1 MEEEEELVDYE
12 LEEGGFQQIWSSPK
26 DFIHSHFKVN
36 LEGHHTA
43 VSGPTK
49 SLESKVKN
57 SIGNCLAVRRP

>member
-12 LEEGGFQQIWSSPK
+12 LEEGGFQQIWSSSK

-36 LEGHHTA
+36 LEGHHTV
-43 VSGPTK
+43 VSGPTR